1 MRIYTVKCYQFI
13 LMLHFV
19 LNEINIVL
27 TEHRNVLFI
36 AVDDLRPELG
46 FYIDHLPHKLF
57 NPKIKTPNLDFLASR
72 SAVFTR
78 AFAQYP
84 LCNPSRSSFLT
95 GRYPRT
101 TKVLENY
108 QVYEKLRTNLTAIP
122 LFFKRAGYT
131 TISEGKI
138 FHYLGNGNRGSY
150 WNREISSRLRKSYT
164 KKRMHLPEDFSQ
176 KSWNIVPLSNNSNEL
191 YKGEEAASKVA
202 HILRKIQEDEELR
215 NKPYFIAAG
224 FETSHYPFHA
234 PQKFFDYYRTED
246 VHLATN
252 DYNPKNR
259 PKSACCNDCPLT
271 RFSDISRK
279 TYNSKRN
286 PAAMDSVKAL
296 ELRRAYY
303 SAISYLDYNVG
314 IILQALKDTKQ
325 LDNTIIVFVADHG
338 LSLGKFIN
346 VKLNFS
352 FYHR

>member
-1 MRIYTVKCYQFI
+1 M
-13 LMLHFV
+13 
-19 LNEINIVL
+19 LNEINNVL
-27 TEHRNVLFI
+27 TEHRNVLMI
-36 AVDDLRPELG
+36 IPDDLRPELG
-46 FYIDHLPHKLF
+46 FYMGHLPHNLF

-101 TKVLENY
+101 TKVLQNE
-108 QVYEKLRTNLTAIP
+108 QIYEKLRSNLTSLP

-138 FHYLGNGNRGSY
+138 FHYNKDFNRGSY
-150 WNREISSRLRKSYT
+150 WNIDISNRLRRGYT
-164 KKRMHLPEDFSQ
+164 KQRMKLPGNFFQ

-191 YKGEEAASKVA
+191 YKGEDAASKVA
-202 HILRKIQEDEELR
+202 HILRKMQEDEELR

-224 FETSHYPFHA
+224 FEISHDPFDA
-234 PQKFFDYYRTED
+234 PQKFFDYYPPKD

-252 DYNPKNR
+252 DYHPKNR
-259 PKSACCNDCPLT
+259 PKSTCCGHCPMS
-271 RFSDISRK
+271 RFSDINPK
-279 TYNSKRN
+279 TYNSLRN
-286 PAAMDSVKAL
+286 PAGMDPTKAL

-346 VKLNFS
+346 FVVDISISHMKLENIKIFLS
-352 FYHR
+352 PVF